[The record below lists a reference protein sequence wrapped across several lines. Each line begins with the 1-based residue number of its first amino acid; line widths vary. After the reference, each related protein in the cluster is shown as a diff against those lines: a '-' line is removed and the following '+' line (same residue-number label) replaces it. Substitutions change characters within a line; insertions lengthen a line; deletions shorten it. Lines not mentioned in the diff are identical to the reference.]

1 MKILIFTMLL
11 LGITSIRAQTKIA
24 EYEYIAL
31 PYALDALEPAISSR
45 TMELHYGKHL
55 RAYVDNLNQLVKNS
69 VMNGESLEN
78 IVLMAEGPL
87 LNNAGQTLN
96 HNLYFLQFSPQ
107 GGGGPTGEL
116 KSAINQRW
124 GSVDNLKKAMEE
136 AARTLFGSGWVW
148 LAADVAG
155 NLYILQEPN
164 ALNPVRHELQPLL
177 GFDVWEHAYYLD
189 YENRRGDHIHAL
201 WQIVDWPVVEKRYEN
216 N

>member
-11 LGITSIRAQTKIA
+11 LGLCSARGQTKIT
-24 EYEYIAL
+24 EYEYILL
-31 PYALDALEPAISSR
+31 PYELDALEPAISRR
-45 TMELHYGKHL
+45 TMALHYGQHL
-55 RAYVDNLNQLVKNS
+55 RSYVENLNRLIKGS
-69 VMNGESLEN
+69 ALEGETLEDV
-78 IVLMAEGPL
+78 VLMAEGPL

-107 GGGGPTGEL
+107 GGGEPTGEL

-124 GSVDNLKKAMEE
+124 GSIDNLKKAMEE

>member
-1 MKILIFTMLL
+1 MLL

-31 PYALDALEPAISSR
+31 PYALDALEPTISSR

-96 HNLYFLQFSPQ
+96 HNLYFEQFSPD
-107 GGGGPTGEL
+107 GGGEPTGVL
-116 KSAINQRW
+116 RMAIDRRW
-124 GSVDNLKKAMEE
+124 GSVDNFKMAMQE

-148 LAADVAG
+148 LAADKAG
-155 NLYILQEPN
+155 NLYILQEAN
-164 ALNPVRHELQPLL
+164 ALNPVRHELRPLL

-189 YENRRGDHIHAL
+189 YENRRDDHVRAL
-201 WQIVDWPVVEKRYEN
+201 WRVVNWPVVEKRYEN

>member
-1 MKILIFTMLL
+1 MLL
-11 LGITSIRAQTKIA
+11 LGLCSARGQTKIT
-24 EYEYIAL
+24 EYEYILL
-31 PYALDALEPAISSR
+31 PYELDALEPAISRR
-45 TMELHYGKHL
+45 TMALHYGQHL
-55 RAYVDNLNQLVKNS
+55 RSYVENLNRLIKGS
-69 VMNGESLEN
+69 ALEGETLEDV
-78 IVLMAEGPL
+78 VLMAEGPL

-107 GGGGPTGEL
+107 GGGEPTGEL

>member
-11 LGITSIRAQTKIA
+11 FGLNVARGQTKIA
-24 EYEYIAL
+24 EYEYISL
-31 PYALDALEPAISSR
+31 PYALDALEPAISRR
-45 TMELHYGKHL
+45 TMVLHYGQHL
-55 RAYVDNLNQLVKNS
+55 RSYVENLNRLIKGS
-69 VMNGESLEN
+69 AMEGETLEDV
-78 IVLMAEGPL
+78 VLMAEGPL

-96 HNLYFLQFSPQ
+96 HNLYFLQFSPE
-107 GGGGPTGEL
+107 GGGEPTGEL

-124 GSVDNLKKAMEE
+124 GSVDNFKKAMEE

-148 LAADVAG
+148 LASDVAG
-155 NLYILQEPN
+155 NLYILQLPN

-189 YENRRGDHIHAL
+189 YENRRRDHIHAL
-201 WQIVDWPVVEKRYEN
+201 WQVVDWPVVEKRYEN

>member
-11 LGITSIRAQTKIA
+11 LGVCSARGQTKIT
-24 EYEYIAL
+24 EYEYIYL
-31 PYALDALEPAISSR
+31 PYELDALEPAISRR
-45 TMELHYGKHL
+45 TMALHYGQHL
-55 RAYVDNLNQLVKNS
+55 RSYVENLNRLIKGTALE
-69 VMNGESLEN
+69 GETLEDV
-78 IVLMAEGPL
+78 VLMAEGPL

-96 HNLYFLQFSPQ
+96 HNLYFLQFSPE
-107 GGGGPTGEL
+107 GGGEPSGSL
-116 KSAINQRW
+116 KRAIVHRW
-124 GSVDNLKKAMEE
+124 GSVENFRLAMEE

-164 ALNPVRHELQPLL
+164 ASNPVRYELQPLL

-201 WQIVDWPVVEKRYEN
+201 WQVVDWPVVEKRYEN

>member
-11 LGITSIRAQTKIA
+11 FGLNVARGQTKIA
-24 EYEYIAL
+24 EYEYISL
-31 PYALDALEPAISSR
+31 PYALDALEPAISRR
-45 TMELHYGKHL
+45 TMVLHYGQHL
-55 RAYVDNLNQLVKNS
+55 RSYVENLNRLIKGS
-69 VMNGESLEN
+69 ALEGETLEDV
-78 IVLMAEGPL
+78 VLMAEGPL

-96 HNLYFLQFSPQ
+96 HNLYFLQFSPE
-107 GGGGPTGEL
+107 GGGEPTGEL

-124 GSVDNLKKAMEE
+124 GSVDNFKKAMEE

-148 LAADVAG
+148 LASDVAG
-155 NLYILQEPN
+155 NLYILQLPN

-189 YENRRGDHIHAL
+189 YENRRRDHIHAL
-201 WQIVDWPVVEKRYEN
+201 WQVVDWPVVEKRYEN

>member
-11 LGITSIRAQTKIA
+11 LGLCSARGQTKIT
-24 EYEYIAL
+24 EYEYISL
-31 PYALDALEPAISSR
+31 PYGLDALEPAISRR
-45 TMELHYGKHL
+45 TMALHYGQHL
-55 RAYVDNLNQLVKNS
+55 RSYVENLNRLIKDS
-69 VMNGESLEN
+69 ALEGETLEDV
-78 IVLMAEGPL
+78 VLMAEGPL

-107 GGGGPTGEL
+107 GGGEPTGEL

-124 GSVDNLKKAMEE
+124 GSIDNLKKAMEE

>member
-11 LGITSIRAQTKIA
+11 LGLCSARGQTKIT
-24 EYEYIAL
+24 EYEYILL
-31 PYALDALEPAISSR
+31 PYELDALEPAISRR
-45 TMELHYGKHL
+45 TMALHYGQHL
-55 RAYVDNLNQLVKNS
+55 RSYVENLNRLIKGS
-69 VMNGESLEN
+69 ALEGETLEDV
-78 IVLMAEGPL
+78 VLMAEGPL

-107 GGGGPTGEL
+107 GGGEPTGEL